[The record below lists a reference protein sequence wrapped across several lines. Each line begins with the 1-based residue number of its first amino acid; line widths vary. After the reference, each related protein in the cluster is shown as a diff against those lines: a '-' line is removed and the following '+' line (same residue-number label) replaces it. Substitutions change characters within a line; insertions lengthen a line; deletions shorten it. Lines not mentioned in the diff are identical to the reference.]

1 MKEFAHVNLT
11 FSQFS
16 NIGIS
21 AGDEISW
28 MNTENKKVLNICLE
42 NIHFKLN
49 TFYLIFYYKIKI

>member
-21 AGDEISW
+21 ASDEISW

-49 TFYLIFYYKIKI
+49 KQTIS

>member
-21 AGDEISW
+21 ASDEISW

-42 NIHFKLN
+42 NIHFKP
-49 TFYLIFYYKIKI
+49 K